1 MPPPREVPIVLP
13 LRELLPLPRWAVVA
27 FAVRS
32 SRMVQPLFSK
42 EWSQAPKRHT
52 DALSQM
58 LDIAE
63 RTAATAH
70 SQLLFSE
77 AIPIYKA
84 GVSAALD
91 AGGAN
96 AYSAVGAARAAQ
108 TAFAAAIVATC
119 NPPDAARPILGGY
132 PEEVIECA
140 KKPGY
145 YGLCAYAADYAV
157 YAQPLIDVYFREEIK
172 RLRSAASQQS
182 WDDDTPVSPDFFQ
195 EFPGVGNPK
204 TKRSPASGP
213 LESGP
218 KRWWQFWK

>member
-13 LRELLPLPRWAVVA
+13 LRELLRLPRWAVVA
-27 FAVRS
+27 FAVRCA
-32 SRMVQPLFSK
+32 RMVEPLFSK

-70 SQLLFSE
+70 PQLLFSE
-77 AIPIYKA
+77 TTPFYKA
-84 GVSAALD
+84 GLSAALD
-91 AGGAN
+91 AGRAN

-132 PEEVIECA
+132 PDEVIESG

-172 RLRSAASQQS
+172 RLRSAALQHG
-182 WDDDTPVSPDFFQ
+182 WNDDTAVSADFFQ
-195 EFPGVGNPK
+195 EFPGVGNPR
-204 TKRSPASGP
+204 TKRSRGSGP
-213 LESGP
+213 SESGA
-218 KRWWQFWK
+218 KRWWQFWR